1 MIKPQNPPL
10 GSKQVL
16 LPSFCIAGK
25 PVLGLRLIFWKA
37 ASNSGCLQIIFLFP
51 GVLKVLSPCFCDKIR
66 QCLGSTWSSAHA
78 EKREGDAKMRGEA
91 FWVVATCELCSC
103 CWRNCPTAPSGSQLA
118 PDLPAPAG
126 QESRIWRSSL
136 VFFSLPWASC
146 FGLLTIIP
154 GIR

>member
-37 ASNSGCLQIIFLFP
+37 ASNSGCLQIVFLFP
-51 GVLKVLSPCFCDKIR
+51 GVLKVLSPCFCDEIR

-78 EKREGDAKMRGEA
+78 EKQEGDAKMRGKH
-91 FWVVATCELCSC
+91 FGWWLPVSCVVAVGEIV
-103 CWRNCPTAPSGSQLA
+103 QLHLQV
-118 PDLPAPAG
+118 P
-126 QESRIWRSSL
+126 
-136 VFFSLPWASC
+136 SLPQTYQ
-146 FGLLTIIP
+146 LLRGRRDGSGDLHLFFFLYP
-154 GIR
+154 GHRALGCSP